1 MLAVTAI
8 FYVASLEIE
17 EDPFGVGMEPYVFPI
32 AVCYVLGALSLLQLA
47 TSARGAFRQGARGND
62 TREIRLFLFW
72 VLPMAAIAFA
82 YLGLI
87 NLFQYL
93 LPTAITLSATL
104 AVFGNRGLKWLVV
117 IPAIASLVYYV
128 IFFGI
133 FRLLEPTGILL
144 EYDNFYIFGAM
155 RKFIG
160 I

>member
-1 MLAVTAI
+1 MAV
-8 FYVASLEIE
+8 
-17 EDPFGVGMEPYVFPI
+17 
-32 AVCYVLGALSLLQLA
+32 
-47 TSARGAFRQGARGND
+47 
-62 TREIRLFLFW
+62 
-72 VLPMAAIAFA
+72 IAFA

-93 LPTAITLSATL
+93 LPTAVILSVTL
-104 AVFGNRGLKWLVV
+104 AIFGNRGTRWLVT
-117 IPAIASLVYYV
+117 IPAISSVVYYV

-144 EYDNFYIFGAM
+144 DYDNYYIFGSM